1 MTAVAITCAGTV
13 ERMGELHSNVAGGVA
28 FTVEL
33 AIMSTVRA
41 IVTVL
46 APLLIVTAVLY
57 ALSIWF

>member
-1 MTAVAITCAGTV
+1 MSPAESG
-13 ERMGELHSNVAGGVA
+13 S
-28 FTVEL
+28 TVEL

-46 APLLIVTAVLY
+46 APLLIVTAALY